1 MRKRKD
7 EERKKNSNMINH
19 IGNIN
24 TDSEINIRD
33 KTQCFKKSYKSNT
46 FLIKRTMKYWGV
58 RSHLSTFVKK

>member
-46 FLIKRTMKYWGV
+46 FLIKRTMKY
-58 RSHLSTFVKK
+58 